1 MKSNNLIKQPPV
13 GTRTPPARRPVVK
26 RSVLEAEREAARII
40 AGANH
45 EAALIR
51 ADAEREARELHE
63 RTDRETREICLAEW
77 MGNLV
82 AARETRDTALAEV
95 ERDALR
101 LAVRIA
107 EKIIGR
113 ELEQRPDTIADIA
126 AAAIRHARQ
135 HEMLTVRI
143 NPADVPRVQENR
155 ARLDATGR
163 ARLLDIVSDQRVRPG
178 GCIIESESGTVDAEL
193 ETQLRVIERALLA
206 RTTTR

>member
-1 MKSNNLIKQPPV
+1 MKSNNLIKQPLAN
-13 GTRTPPARRPVVK
+13 TRPPLARRSVIK
-26 RSVLEAEREAARII
+26 RSVLEAEDEAASIVARANQEAAR
-40 AGANH
+40 
-45 EAALIR
+45 IR
-51 ADAEREARELHE
+51 ADAEHAARELHE
-63 RTDRETREICLAEW
+63 RTYRETKENCLAEW
-77 MGNLV
+77 MENLI
-82 AARETRDTALAEV
+82 AARATRDTALAEV

-113 ELEQRPDTIADIA
+113 ELEQNPEAIADIT

-135 HEMLTVRI
+135 HEMLTIRI
-143 NPADVPRVQENR
+143 NPADELHVQEHR
-155 ARLDATGR
+155 ARLETTGR
-163 ARLLDIVSDQRVRPG
+163 ARLLDIVPDGRVRPG